1 MNQGVGM
8 NAVPDDREAFAAC
21 LLRLRGKG
29 IVSRELVSA
38 LEATPRRGFLPSQ
51 WQSAAPWS
59 ERMVPIECGE
69 AIEGVD
75 LQAAVIAAL
84 ELNDSHRV
92 LEVGTGSGFT
102 AAVMARLAGRV
113 ITLERYRTLAELAR
127 QRFEAFALTNV
138 VARHADGA
146 NGLPGEGPFDRIVAW
161 TAFDGLPR
169 PFVDQLSSGGIMITP
184 IGPAESEQVLAKLT
198 KVGSRFERADIAL
211 VRLQPIAKG
220 VAAVL

>member
-1 MNQGVGM
+1 MI
-8 NAVPDDREAFAAC
+8 PDDREAFAAFM
-21 LLRLRGKG
+21 LRLRGKG
-29 IVSRELVSA
+29 IASKGLLA
-38 LEATPRRGFLPSQ
+38 AIEATPRRDFLPGQ
-51 WQSAAPWS
+51 WQSVAWS

-75 LQAAVIAAL
+75 LQAAVVDAL
-84 ELNDSHRV
+84 ELQGGHRV

-113 ITLERYRTLAELAR
+113 ITIERYKTLAEQAR
-127 QRFEAFALTNV
+127 LRFEKLGLANAV
-138 VARHADGA
+138 VRHADGG

-169 PFVDQLSSGGIMITP
+169 PFVDQLSSGGIMIAP
-184 IGPAESEQVLAKLT
+184 IGPADGEQVLAKLT
-198 KVGSRFERADIAL
+198 KVGSRFERADVAR
-211 VRLQPIAKG
+211 VRLQPIARG